1 MDVTVRVVSAG
12 TTTVLETTTVTTD
25 VEVDGMALLS
35 VTVVTSVGAAGVP
48 VTVAVLLTAL
58 MQTQA
63 DEYSARSAQ
72 LEATGNKAEV
82 DEVASGVDVVSGVDS
97 VEVASEVQVASGVDS
112 VEVASGIEV
121 ASGVD
126 SVEIRDEV
134 GLQPRFFLMLRF
146 LTKPAVGAVATSV
159 TVAMLVAE

>member
-1 MDVTVRVVSAG
+1 MRVVSAG

-35 VTVVTSVGAAGVP
+35 VTVVTSVEAAGVA
-48 VTVAVLLTAL
+48 VTVTVLLTAL
-58 MQTQA
+58 MQAQA

-82 DEVASGVDVVSGVDS
+82 NEVASVVEAASVVEVTSGVEVASGVDS
-97 VEVASEVQVASGVDS
+97 VEVASEV
-112 VEVASGIEV
+112 EV

-126 SVEIRDEV
+126 SVETCDEV
-134 GLQPRFFLMLRF
+134 LLQPRFFLLLRF